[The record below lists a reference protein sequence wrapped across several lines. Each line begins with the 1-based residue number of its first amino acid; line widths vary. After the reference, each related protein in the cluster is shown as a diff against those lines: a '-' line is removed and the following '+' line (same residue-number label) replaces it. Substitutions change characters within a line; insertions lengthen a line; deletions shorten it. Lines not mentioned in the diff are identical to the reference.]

1 MYLVTKRVKGE
12 RKGDVFFMRYQIY
25 LSKDVSDIIN
35 AISKGVNKK
44 PNTLIKELLESNFRT
59 AYADALSQG
68 VLQNEHTKK

>member
-1 MYLVTKRVKGE
+1 
-12 RKGDVFFMRYQIY
+12 MRYQIY

-59 AYADALSQG
+59 AYADALKQG
-68 VLQNEHTKK
+68 VLQNEHTQK